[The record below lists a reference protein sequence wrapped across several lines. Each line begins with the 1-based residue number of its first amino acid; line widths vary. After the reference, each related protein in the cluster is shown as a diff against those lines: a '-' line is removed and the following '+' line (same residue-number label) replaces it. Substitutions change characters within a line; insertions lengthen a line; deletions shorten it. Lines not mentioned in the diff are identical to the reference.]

1 MNWQRN
7 IILASIGVVAWTLML
22 RWSDFQDQ
30 RDLLIEQSQ
39 PEVNIEIPQLNPT
52 DTFAASP
59 TPQTSAFPQVADEVK
74 KVSVTDS
81 ANRELITVTTDVLNV
96 VIDPFGGDIVEVKL
110 LQHLTKMAEDGGQ
123 PITLLQRT
131 SRAEYVALSGLIGG
145 NATDKSPSDRPLF
158 KSSAYEYSLSENEDS
173 LNVDLVYNQEGA
185 VITKRFEFAPNSYL
199 IGVRYII
206 DNYSS
211 EPWSSK
217 FYGQIR
223 RDSQPPNIGTA
234 GGMQMQPFLGAAFRE
249 EDKNYSKHSFS
260 DLEDE
265 QVSSSIKGGWVAFVQ
280 HYFISAWVPPQD
292 EKASYTLREYR
303 DDIFLFEFQGKW
315 INAAP
320 GSVVDYKADFYVGPK
335 DQPVLADLADYL
347 DLTVDYGFL
356 WMVAK
361 PIFFVMN
368 LINEVI
374 GNWGWS
380 IILLTI
386 LIKILLY
393 PLSAA
398 GLKSMAKMRKLHPE
412 MTRIKEMYADDRQ
425 RASQEQM
432 ALFKKHKVN
441 PAGGCF
447 PMLLQMPVFIAL
459 FWVLSESVEIRHSPW
474 IGWIQDLSTKDPLF
488 ILPLV
493 MGASMFVMQK
503 LQPAPTDPMQQKIF
517 QIMPI
522 AFTIFCLWFPAGL
535 VLYWTVNNL
544 LSMLQQWVINR
555 QTVQAKS

>member
-81 ANRELITVTTDVLNV
+81 TNRELITVTTDVLNV

-185 VITKRFEFAPNSYL
+185 VITKRFEFAPNSYR

-234 GGMQMQPFLGAAFRE
+234 GGMQMQPFSGC
-249 EDKNYSKHSFS
+249 
-260 DLEDE
+260 
-265 QVSSSIKGGWVAFVQ
+265 
-280 HYFISAWVPPQD
+280 
-292 EKASYTLREYR
+292 
-303 DDIFLFEFQGKW
+303 
-315 INAAP
+315 
-320 GSVVDYKADFYVGPK
+320 SV
-335 DQPVLADLADYL
+335 
-347 DLTVDYGFL
+347 
-356 WMVAK
+356 
-361 PIFFVMN
+361 
-368 LINEVI
+368 
-374 GNWGWS
+374 
-380 IILLTI
+380 
-386 LIKILLY
+386 
-393 PLSAA
+393 
-398 GLKSMAKMRKLHPE
+398 
-412 MTRIKEMYADDRQ
+412 
-425 RASQEQM
+425 
-432 ALFKKHKVN
+432 
-441 PAGGCF
+441 
-447 PMLLQMPVFIAL
+447 
-459 FWVLSESVEIRHSPW
+459 
-474 IGWIQDLSTKDPLF
+474 
-488 ILPLV
+488 
-493 MGASMFVMQK
+493 
-503 LQPAPTDPMQQKIF
+503 
-517 QIMPI
+517 
-522 AFTIFCLWFPAGL
+522 
-535 VLYWTVNNL
+535 
-544 LSMLQQWVINR
+544 
-555 QTVQAKS
+555 